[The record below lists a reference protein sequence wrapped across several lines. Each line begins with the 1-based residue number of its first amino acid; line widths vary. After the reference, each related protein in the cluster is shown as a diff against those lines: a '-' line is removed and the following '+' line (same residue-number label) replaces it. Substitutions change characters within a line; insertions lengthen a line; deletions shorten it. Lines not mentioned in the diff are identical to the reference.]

1 MGADMPASQHK
12 PPAFRFLTKD
22 EGSEELKEIGQVW
35 ATAKAEVYSVTLDLN
50 DTGEKIRFMMVPN
63 KPKPKVQKANAHKP
77 AA

>member
-1 MGADMPASQHK
+1 MPNHK

-22 EGSEELKEIGQVW
+22 EGSEELREIGQVW
-35 ATAKAEVYSVTLDLN
+35 ATAKAEVFSVTLDLE

-63 KPKPKVQKANAHKP
+63 KPKPKSRPTPEQRP